1 MTKPG
6 GDFVPPTRDWLF
18 IKPSPDP
25 ELVKAVARQEAGLPQ
40 AETKAGRIL
49 RIVAAEF
56 GVTVELML
64 GPRRERQVHLPRFAA
79 VALMLEFCPELSLP
93 QLGAILHRDH
103 TTVINARRRVAQLL
117 HPDRHSLA
125 WRRHYHAARARFL
138 GGR

>member
-25 ELVKAVARQEAGLPQ
+25 ELVKAVARQQAGLPQ

-64 GPRRERQVHLPRFAA
+64 GTRRERQVHLPRFAA
-79 VALMLEFCPELSLP
+79 VALNPDSKAPKDAKVLSKPFHLRDLVNEVEKML
-93 QLGAILHRDH
+93 Q
-103 TTVINARRRVAQLL
+103 
-117 HPDRHSLA
+117 
-125 WRRHYHAARARFL
+125 AA
-138 GGR
+138 